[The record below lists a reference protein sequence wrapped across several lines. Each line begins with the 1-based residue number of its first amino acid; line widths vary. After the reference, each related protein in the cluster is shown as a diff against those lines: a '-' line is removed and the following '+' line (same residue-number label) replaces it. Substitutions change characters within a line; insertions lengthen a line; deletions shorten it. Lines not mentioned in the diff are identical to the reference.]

1 MISLTCEQDSLKP
14 LFYHCREF
22 IENTD
27 LIARDRILFGMLQGS
42 GWTAENVSLMLRLHD
57 NSNKPTQNLDGC
69 LHLALWGSYF
79 GKSLRV
85 KALILLIEAGADVY
99 AENQHGFT
107 VSEYACMSR
116 NQFNDAPNDSWR
128 HWSSFSGLRKGW
140 IKALTACGYDAEEVI
155 SRSVRVDKISEVDSD
170 YNDES
175 GDNDDIDTPS
185 NNDESDDDED
195 EAGGAQLYQNSE

>member
-22 IENTD
+22 IENTN
-27 LIARDRILFGMLQGS
+27 LIARDRLLFRMLQVC
-42 GWTAENVSLMLRLHD
+42 GWTSENVSLMLLH
-57 NSNKPTQNLDGC
+57 NPTQNLDGC

-85 KALILLIEAGADVY
+85 KALILLIKAGADVY

-116 NQFNDAPNDSWR
+116 KQFNDAPNDSLM
-128 HWSSFSGLRKGW
+128 HHSSICFSGLRKGW

-155 SRSVRVDKISEVDSD
+155 SRSVRIDKIAEVDSD

-175 GDNDDIDTPS
+175 DDNDDIDIIS
-185 NNDESDDDED
+185 KDDESDDDED
-195 EAGGAQLYQNSE
+195 EADGVQLY